1 MKTTLKFLAFGV
13 FFLFASCEKDD
24 KPTDVF
30 TLNSEQHKG
39 FFFDDLKII
48 DFPNAANVQ
57 PDFFVTASTNEL
69 GELIS
74 PLLVHPD
81 LVSRFLLINEF
92 EDLEKAQSFFNSIL
106 TPEDKPLQQFASNIK
121 PFQIWQIKTNS
132 GGFGKILITEARIEN
147 RDDKPF
153 AEIKFKAGKMD

>member
-1 MKTTLKFLAFGV
+1 MKTTLKFLGFGI

-24 KPTDVF
+24 KPKDVF

-48 DFPNAANVQ
+48 DFPNAVNVQ
-57 PDFFVTASTNEL
+57 PDFLVTASTNES

-81 LVSRFLLINEF
+81 LVSRFVLINEF
-92 EDLEKAQSFFNSIL
+92 QDLDKAQLFFNSFL
-106 TPEDKPLQQFASNIK
+106 TPEDKPLQQFASDIK

-132 GGFGKILITEARIEN
+132 GSFGKILITETRIEDIDN
-147 RDDKPF
+147 TPF
-153 AEIKFKAGKMD
+153 AEIKFKAGKME